1 VTSPTDPAA
10 EAGAPHPAEV
20 GPTAVTERIRALLDG
35 AGVAYRYLEHDPTRT
50 CEESAAARG
59 ETTRVGGKALV
70 LKVGEVFRLCVL
82 RADCQVNSNRVR
94 RHFKQSRARF
104 ANREELDRLTGL
116 VPGSVPPFGEPVLP
130 LPNCLDRSFLDND
143 RIAFNAGSLRC
154 SIVMPLGDYLR
165 LAEPEIFDYAKPPL
179 DA

>member
-1 VTSPTDPAA
+1 MNSPSDSQPP
-10 EAGAPHPAEV
+10 AGAPHPAEV
-20 GPTAVTERIRALLDG
+20 GPTAVTERIRALLD
-35 AGVAYRYLEHDPTRT
+35 ADGVAYRYLEHAPTRT

-94 RHFKQSRARF
+94 RHFKESRARF

-154 SIVMPLGDYLR
+154 SIVMPLEAYLR
-165 LAEPEIFDYAKPPL
+165 LAEPEIFDYAKPPQE
-179 DA
+179 A

>member
-1 VTSPTDPAA
+1 MKTSPNPGS
-10 EAGAPHPAEV
+10 EGGQPHPAEV

-35 AGVAYRYLEHDPTRT
+35 AGVTYRYLEHDPTRT

-94 RHFKQSRARF
+94 RHFKESRARF
-104 ANREELDRLTGL
+104 ASGDELDRLTGL

-130 LPNCLDRSFLDND
+130 LPNCLDRSFLEND

-154 SIVMPLGDYLR
+154 SIVMPLGDYLH
-165 LAEPEIFDYAKPPL
+165 LAEPEIFDYAKPPQG
-179 DA
+179 A